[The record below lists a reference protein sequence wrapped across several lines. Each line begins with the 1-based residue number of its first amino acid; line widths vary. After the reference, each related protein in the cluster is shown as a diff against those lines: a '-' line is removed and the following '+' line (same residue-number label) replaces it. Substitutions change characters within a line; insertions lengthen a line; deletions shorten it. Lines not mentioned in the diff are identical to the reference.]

1 MRNCRAHDVDTL
13 YVDDTSCFRSIG
25 AMNPALTAMASALRV
40 GDHLLE
46 PLGVDAA
53 PQEAARAT

>member
-1 MRNCRAHDVDTL
+1 MDL
-13 YVDDTSCFRSIG
+13 SVDDTTCFRSIG
-25 AMNPALTAMASALRV
+25 TMNPALTAMASALRF